1 MNIAEPPALTRPRV
15 EGEREVE
22 IFEAV
27 IRLVCESG
35 YDRLTYDA
43 VAGEV
48 HASKATLYRKWPT
61 KAALVVEAVVSR
73 MCDNDHIDI
82 DTGSLRSDLLS
93 GACEDGGLTSAM
105 PGLVSA
111 LLPALQRDPD
121 FFEVFRERFIEPK
134 LQRTLAVF
142 DRAVARGEISADA
155 DLGRLSMVLP
165 ALCIHDALL
174 LGRSI
179 GRDEVVAMID
189 TVVLPACR
197 ASLDPP
203 SVATAAPTTLAAP
216 AS

>member
-1 MNIAEPPALTRPRV
+1 MSTAEAPAPTRPRV

-27 IRLVCESG
+27 VRLVAETG

-61 KAALVVEAVVSR
+61 KALLVVDAVVSR
-73 MCDNDHIDI
+73 MCGNDDIDI
-82 DTGSLRSDLLS
+82 DTGSLRGDLLV
-93 GACEDGGLTSAM
+93 GACEDGGLTSTM

-121 FFEVFRERFIEPK
+121 FFGVFRERFIEPK

-142 DRAVARGEISADA
+142 DRAVARSEIGADA
-155 DLGRLSMVLP
+155 DLERLSMILP
-165 ALCIHDALL
+165 AMCLHDVLL
-174 LGRSI
+174 AGRTI
-179 GRDEVVAMID
+179 GRDEIIAMID

-197 ASLDPP
+197 ASL
-203 SVATAAPTTLAAP
+203 
-216 AS
+216 ASPDASTS